1 MENYRP
7 VSLSSQV
14 CKLLEVII
22 RDTLVYHLKSNQLI
36 VNSQHGFRKGRS
48 CLTNLLEFLDK
59 VKGCIDTEDSV
70 DVIFLD
76 FAKAFDKVS
85 HKRLLLKLKAHG
97 IDGKLNNWIAEWL
110 RNRTQRVCIRGVMSD
125 WLAVLSGVPQY
136 WAQYSF

>member
-48 CLTNLLEFLDK
+48 CLTNLLEFLNK
-59 VKGCIDTEDSV
+59 VTGCVDIGDNV

-76 FAKAFDKVS
+76 FAKKELHILETILHGKSEVES
-85 HKRLLLKLKAHG
+85 CSSRKRS
-97 IDGKLNNWIAEWL
+97 
-110 RNRTQRVCIRGVMSD
+110 RNCNI
-125 WLAVLSGVPQY
+125 
-136 WAQYSF
+136 